1 MRPGNFQM
9 GQPRKRLRFT
19 DWIQEDKARQS
30 NIESRQG
37 RDHAGPNT
45 PTQNALEPNQLRNGA
60 PRNGSHTI
68 GNEPLV
74 TKKGI
79 LKGATVGEGNQGSNL
94 KAVETRTHP
103 ITGENLNKN
112 MFQELPQPGPN

>member
-1 MRPGNFQM
+1 M

-30 NIESRQG
+30 NLESRQVH
-37 RDHAGPNT
+37 DHAGPNR
-45 PTQNALEPNQLRNGA
+45 PTQSALEPNQLRNGA

-68 GNEPLV
+68 ANELLV

-79 LKGATVGEGNQGSNL
+79 LKGATDGEVSHGPNL
-94 KAVETRTHP
+94 KAVERRNHP
-103 ITGENLNKN
+103 TSGENLDKN

>member
-45 PTQNALEPNQLRNGA
+45 STQSALEPNQLRNGA
-60 PRNGSHTI
+60 PRNGSRTI

-79 LKGATVGEGNQGSNL
+79 LKGAADGEVNQGPDL
-94 KAVETRTHP
+94 KAMETRNHP

-112 MFQELPQPGPN
+112 IFQELPQTAT